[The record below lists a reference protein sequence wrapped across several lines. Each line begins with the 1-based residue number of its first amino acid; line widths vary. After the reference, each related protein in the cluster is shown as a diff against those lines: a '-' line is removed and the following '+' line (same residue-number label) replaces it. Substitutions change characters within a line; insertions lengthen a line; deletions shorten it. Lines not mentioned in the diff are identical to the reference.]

1 VHEAFARMASAVKAR
16 ALEGFTLKEVVET
29 AKIPPDPAALR
40 PTPFVS
46 ASARLDRDGLRIQTN
61 GRWAC
66 IPLAAVATSGFMG
79 SETLEISNPS
89 DGTIVYVRKPG
100 GAMRILLTARAHLGL
115 PLELMTV

>member
-1 VHEAFARMASAVKAR
+1 MASAVKAR
-16 ALEGFTLKEVVET
+16 AREGFTLEETVET
-29 AKIPPDPAALR
+29 AGIPQDLATAR

-46 ASARLDRDGLRIQTN
+46 ASARLDRSGLRIQTN
-61 GRWAC
+61 GRGAC

-79 SETLEISNPS
+79 SETLEITNPS

-115 PLELMTV
+115 PLESMTV